1 MKSFLFGAIAL
12 AFAVPAAA
20 QPAEHKMECC
30 EKMKEHAGTSH
41 AGRHDVPDAGKDC
54 CCKDMAEKGHENHGK
69 QEHHPE
75 ADGAAAHDGHGDHAN

>member
-30 EKMKEHAGTSH
+30 EKMKEHAG
-41 AGRHDVPDAGKDC
+41 KDC

-69 QEHHPE
+69 QEHHPK
-75 ADGAAAHDGHGDHAN
+75 ADGAAAHDGHGDHAK